1 MENHLHRKNQIKFQG
16 EYINDVPIGKHI
28 YYFPNGEIKEV
39 GKYKD
44 GEKRRRMEALNNK
57 GDLIVTYLYKRN

>member
-1 MENHLHRKNQIKFQG
+1 MKTEKWKTPYTEKPDKFQG

-44 GEKRRRMEALNNK
+44 GEKE
-57 GDLIVTYLYKRN
+57 G